1 MSLAVLLR
9 NTVVIQRRAVE
20 INATGEEEESW
31 SDLLTV
37 PALVQDASPTVT
49 SSPLTMDIDGPV
61 LIDATV
67 YTEMIWDIR
76 HGDRL
81 RQTDASPE
89 LHTYE
94 VVFAR
99 DPGGRGHH
107 LEIDCRRIETIPA
120 EAS

>member
-9 NTVVIQRRAVE
+9 NTVVVQRRAVE

-37 PALVQDASPTVT
+37 PASVQDASPTEMST
-49 SSPLTMDIDGPV
+49 DIDGPV
-61 LIDATV
+61 VIDATV
-67 YTEMIWDIR
+67 YTATADIR
-76 HGDRL
+76 HRDRL

-89 LHTYE
+89 RTYE
-94 VVFAR
+94 VIVAR